1 MNTGVIVTVLLA
13 FLGFVVTYLN
23 NLRLSQR
30 KERLERVNRQ
40 LSELY
45 GPLVGM
51 SRATETAWEAFRK
64 QYRPRAGAYFNPKN
78 PPSKKEID
86 VYRIWQT
93 AVFIPINL
101 RMYELIL
108 S

>member
-1 MNTGVIVTVLLA
+1 VNTGVIVTALLA
-13 FLGFVVTYLN
+13 FLGYVVTYMN
-23 NLRLSQR
+23 HLRLAQR

-51 SRATETAWEAFRK
+51 SRATETAWVAFRK
-64 QYRPRAGAYFNPKN
+64 QYRPDVLAYFDPRN
-78 PPSKKEID
+78 PPQRMRSTCI
-86 VYRIWQT
+86 
-93 AVFIPINL
+93 VFGKP
-101 RMYELIL
+101 RSSSQSTCECT